1 MEMTSAARA
10 GGKAP
15 LLVSL
20 LALVLV
26 SLLAAEL
33 VNIAVVLGLPRPEPE
48 IYRLGEL
55 EQILAGQAPPPGADK
70 LLSIRMQ
77 PKAPAP
83 HSHSDFEHRM
93 AERIAHDLGV
103 SAESVVF
110 SSAFPRLRS
119 PLRGPP
125 PFLRRPGRY
134 RQMDLGSA
142 RPGAFADPQGVVFA
156 PFRVSVKLADGLW
169 RTIEPKRRAALGA
182 WEQRVLLW
190 FLASAAVM
198 TPLAY
203 LFARRLT
210 SPIAAF
216 AAAADRLGRDPNA
229 PPLQVTGPSEIVI
242 AATAF
247 NDMQDRLRRY
257 VNDRTAMIG
266 AVAHDLRTP
275 LTRLRFHIESAPE
288 PLRTKATADIAEMDA
303 MVAAVLAFVRDASQN
318 GVRSRLELS
327 SLLQTVADEFEEHG
341 ADVRVVD
348 ADQAV
353 IEGDAL
359 ALKRMLTNLIDN
371 AVKFGG
377 LARTRLERSDGSV
390 EICIEDDGPG
400 LGEADLEG
408 VFEPFR
414 RADPSRS
421 RDTGG
426 IGLGLTVARTIARAH
441 GGDVVLSNR
450 LGGGLLARVRLPGQ
464 AGTGHG
470 AGR

>member
-1 MEMTSAARA
+1 MSRGERARP
-10 GGKAP
+10 KAP

-33 VNIAVVLGLPRPEPE
+33 VNIAIVLALPRPEPE
-48 IYRLGEL
+48 IYRLAEL
-55 EQILAGQAPPPGADK
+55 EQILSGQTPSPGADRI
-70 LLSIRMQ
+70 LTIRMQ
-77 PKAPAP
+77 PSAPTP
-83 HSHSDFEHRM
+83 RSHSDFEQRM

-103 SAESVVF
+103 ATDSVVF
-110 SSAFPRLRS
+110 SSPFPRLRS
-119 PLRGPP
+119 PLRGAP
-125 PFLRRPGRY
+125 PFLRPPPSRYRRMEMAGRY
-134 RQMDLGSA
+134 G
-142 RPGAFADPQGVVFA
+142 GYNDPQGVVFG
-156 PFRVSVKLADGLW
+156 PFTVSVKLADGLW
-169 RTIEPKRRAALGA
+169 RVIEPKRRAVLGA

-216 AAAADRLGRDPNA
+216 AAAAERLGRDPNA
-229 PPLQVTGPSEIVI
+229 PPLQVRGPSEIVI

-275 LTRLRFHIESAPE
+275 LTRLRFHIEAAPE
-288 PLRTKATADIAEMDA
+288 ALRAKAAGDIAEMDA
-303 MVAAVLAFVRDASQN
+303 MVAAVLTFVRDASQN
-318 GVRSRLELS
+318 GLRSRLELS

-341 ADVRVVD
+341 ADVRVVR

-359 ALKRMLTNLIDN
+359 ALKRLITNLVDN

-377 LARTRLERSDGSV
+377 LARLHLERQDGSV
-390 EICIEDDGPG
+390 EIRIEDDGPG
-400 LGEADLEG
+400 LADAELDG
-408 VFEPFR
+408 MFEPFR

-426 IGLGLTVARTIARAH
+426 IGLGLTVARTVARAH

-450 LGGGLLARVRLPGQ
+450 LGGGLLARVRLPG
-464 AGTGHG
+464 
-470 AGR
+470 

>member
-1 MEMTSAARA
+1 MTRAARA
-10 GGKAP
+10 GAKAP

-33 VNIAVVLGLPRPEPE
+33 VNLAIVLGLPRPEPE

-77 PKAPAP
+77 PTPPAP
-83 HSHSDFEHRM
+83 RSHSEFEHRM
-93 AERIAHDLGV
+93 AERVARDLGV
-103 SAESVVF
+103 SADSVVF
-110 SSAFPRLRS
+110 SSPFPRLRS

-125 PFLRRPGRY
+125 PFLRQPGRY
-134 RQMDLGSA
+134 RQVDLGRA
-142 RPGAFADPQGVVFA
+142 RSGAFADPQGVVFA
-156 PFRVSVKLADGLW
+156 PFRMSVKLADGLW
-169 RTIEPKRRAALGA
+169 RTIEPKRRAALDA

-229 PPLQVTGPSEIVI
+229 PPLQVKGSSEIVI

-288 PLRTKATADIAEMDA
+288 PLRAKAAADIAEMDA

-327 SLLQTVADEFEEHG
+327 SLLQTVADEFEEAG
-341 ADVRVVD
+341 ADVRVVH

-353 IEGDAL
+353 IEGDSL

-377 LARTRLERSDGSV
+377 LARTHLERSDGSV
-390 EICIEDDGPG
+390 EVRIEDDGPG
-400 LGEADLEG
+400 LAEADLEG

-414 RADPSRS
+414 RVDPSRC

-450 LGGGLLARVRLPGQ
+450 LGGGLLARVRLPRQ
-464 AGTGHG
+464 AGTGEP